1 MRRRSFLALAS
12 ALSSGVMAQPI
23 DLSGGGPV
31 EITARDG
38 IEWRREENVVIARG
52 NAQAVRDGVTINADR
67 LIARYRPKSGTPQ
80 QPPAQNQDPGAMGGS
95 SEIYRV
101 EAEGNVV
108 IFTATDRATG
118 DRAVYDM
125 DQSVMVMT
133 GRDLSLTTPDQHL
146 TARDSLE
153 YWSARRM
160 AVARGEAVV
169 TTTEDRTI
177 RADVLVGHF
186 RPDDAA
192 ARPSRPATGGGPAT
206 PGRETS
212 KVDRVEAFG
221 NVEVRTQLEVLRGD
235 RGFYVPDE
243 QIARVAGNVRI
254 TRGQNQLN
262 GSLAEANLK
271 TGVSR
276 LLAGPGARVQGMIVQ
291 EDGSLPAP
299 GPQPTGVPQGR
310 RR

>member
-1 MRRRSFLALAS
+1 MNRRSFLALAS
-12 ALSSGVMAQPI
+12 ALSGGVMAQPI

-52 NAQAVRDGVTINADR
+52 NAQAVREGVTINADR
-67 LIARYRPKSGTPQ
+67 LIARYRPKSGTQPQ
-80 QPPAQNQDPGAMGGS
+80 QPARSQDPGAMGGS

-108 IFTATDRATG
+108 IFTDTDRATG
-118 DRAVYDM
+118 DRAVYDI
-125 DQSVMVMT
+125 DQAVMVMT

-146 TARDSLE
+146 SARDSLE

-169 TTTEDRTI
+169 TTSEDRTI
-177 RADVLVGHF
+177 RADVLVGYF
-186 RPDDAA
+186 RPADTP
-192 ARPSRPATGGGPAT
+192 ARPAQPAAGGAQP
-206 PGRETS
+206 RETN

-221 NVEVRTQLEVLRGD
+221 NVEVRTQEEVLRGD
-235 RGFYVPDE
+235 RGFYVPDQ

-262 GSLAEANLK
+262 GSLAETNMK

-276 LLAGPGARVQGMIVQ
+276 LLAGPGARVQGMIIQ
-291 EDGSLPAP
+291 EEGGLPAP